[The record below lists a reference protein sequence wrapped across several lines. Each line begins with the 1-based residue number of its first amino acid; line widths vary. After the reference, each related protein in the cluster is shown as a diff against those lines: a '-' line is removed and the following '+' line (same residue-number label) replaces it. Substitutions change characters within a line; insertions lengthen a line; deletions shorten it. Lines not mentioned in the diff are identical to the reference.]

1 MHTAMIGL
9 GRMGRNM
16 ASRLLRGGHALAV
29 YNRTPVKAEELKKGE
44 GAAVAYSLQE
54 AVSLLRSPR
63 VIWLMLPAG
72 EVVDAHLRQLLP
84 EMEEG
89 DVVVDGGNTHYRE
102 DQRRAETAAEYGVGY
117 LDAGTSGGV
126 WGLDYGYCLMAG
138 GERWCFERV
147 EPVLATLAPEEGY
160 MHCGPTGAG
169 HFVKMVHNAIEYG
182 MMQAYAEGFELIQAS
197 EFADSVDNSAL
208 SGLWNRGSVIRSW
221 LLELAE
227 GAFARDPGLSSI
239 RGYVEDSGEG
249 RWSVQ
254 QAVDTGVSAP
264 VITLSLMQRF
274 RSRQEDTFADRV
286 LAALRREFGGHGV
299 APRDKGNG

>member
-9 GRMGRNM
+9 GRMGMNM
-16 ASRLLRGGHALAV
+16 ASRLLRAGHALAA
-29 YNRTPVKAEELKKGE
+29 YNRTSAKAEELARDE

-54 AVSLLRSPR
+54 AVSLLQAPR
-63 VIWLMLPAG
+63 LIWLMLPAG
-72 EVVDAHLRQLLP
+72 EVVDEHLQRLLP
-84 EMEEG
+84 ELEQG
-89 DVVVDGGNTHYRE
+89 DVVVDGGNTHYPE
-102 DQRRAETAAEYGVGY
+102 DRRRAETAAEYGVGY
-117 LDAGTSGGV
+117 LDVGTSGGI
-126 WGLDYGYCLMAG
+126 WGLESGYCLMAG
-138 GERWCFERV
+138 GERWCFQRA
-147 EPVLATLAPEEGY
+147 EPVLATLAPTGGY

-197 EFADSVDNSAL
+197 QYADAVDYSAL

-227 GAFARDPGLSSI
+227 HAFAQDPQLDSI
-239 RGYVEDSGEG
+239 KGYVEDSGEG

-254 QAVDTGVSAP
+254 QAVDSGVSAP

-286 LAALRREFGGHGV
+286 LAALRREFGGHVVSPSDRSEG
-299 APRDKGNG
+299 